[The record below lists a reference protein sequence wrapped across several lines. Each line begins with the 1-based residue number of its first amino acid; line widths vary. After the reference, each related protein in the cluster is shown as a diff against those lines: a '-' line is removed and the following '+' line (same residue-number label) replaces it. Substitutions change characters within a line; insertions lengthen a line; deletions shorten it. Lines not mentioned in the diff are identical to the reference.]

1 MIDGSALSI
10 GLVNDSESLN
20 LGLIRSVLYFACFRY
35 TSPIDLDTCTT
46 HRISTVCNVSNFM
59 NEYKTRDSDKT
70 DLYKAP
76 HSPYPMLEG
85 NNLRI
90 IRVLCHEL
98 LPDGLLVGIVLTGQL
113 LRSNLPG
120 AAHFLAENSSRVAEA
135 GDEQGPL
142 VHNADEAARADR
154 GDVRLGFP
162 QARHELEEA
171 CLRSQERLPDGVRG
185 HALRAGGRLC
195 AQINVD
201 CNLTPSASLGQTKMG
216 CIRVWVTSEVGE
228 EVVAGEAGGVG
239 AAVAV
244 EDADD
249 GAEGRGGLEAA
260 LVLEHLVGLGDGEGD
275 FAGVAAHEVAPPEE
289 AVAALRVFPRGG
301 GGAGGR

>member
-1 MIDGSALSI
+1 
-10 GLVNDSESLN
+10 
-20 LGLIRSVLYFACFRY
+20 
-35 TSPIDLDTCTT
+35 
-46 HRISTVCNVSNFM
+46 
-59 NEYKTRDSDKT
+59 
-70 DLYKAP
+70 
-76 HSPYPMLEG
+76 MLEG

-98 LPDGLLVGIVLTGQL
+98 LPNGLLVGIVLTGQL
-113 LRSNLPG
+113 LRGNLPG
-120 AAHFLAENSSRVAEA
+120 AAHFLPENSSRVAEA

-162 QARHELEEA
+162 QARDELEEA

-185 HALRAGGRLC
+185 HALRAGGRL
-195 AQINVD
+195 
-201 CNLTPSASLGQTKMG
+201 
-216 CIRVWVTSEVGE
+216 SEVGE

-275 FAGVAAHEVAPPEE
+275 FAGVAAREVAPPEE
-289 AVAALRVFPRGG
+289 AVTALRVFPRGG